1 MEKLVSVFIN
11 AYNSEKFILETVNSV
26 LNQTY
31 KNIQLIV
38 IDDCSTDNT
47 YELLKTVNDER
58 LEIYKNNI
66 NMGISYTCNR
76 GIAACRGEY
85 IAHTD
90 SDDVWVPDKIEKQLR
105 FLEENPEYGA
115 CFSYVDII
123 DNDGNICEKSEPD
136 FKKIFSAENMP
147 QAEMFRYFIE
157 NPNRICHSTMLAR
170 SQIMK
175 IVGYHRLST
184 KFLHDYDYWLR
195 MLSICPIY
203 ILQEPL
209 IKYRVHNSNNSSM
222 NEKKWIAHDNE
233 LLYILDS
240 AIENCPDELFLR
252 AFEDKLHIKGEHSHE
267 EVELEKA
274 FYSIY
279 NIYRFKDNPILGIN
293 RFTRLFDRDK
303 KYIKLAIDKFDFK
316 LKDLYDLQTNR
327 LYSDINLINNQK
339 NTIDN
344 QKSVIDN
351 QKDIIDRQ
359 KNVIDNQEST
369 IDNQKGVIDD
379 LLNAK
384 QSQDEDFKRLEKVLS
399 DKDSE
404 IKTLGDLVL
413 TEQNNSMILQNN
425 INSLQA
431 ELSNL
436 NSSYNQM
443 LNSFSWK
450 ITAPLRKIIKFFK
463 KH

>member
-76 GIAACRGEY
+76 GIATCRGEY

-90 SDDVWVPDKIEKQLR
+90 SDDVWVADKIEKQLQ
-105 FLEENPEYGA
+105 FLQENPEYDA
-115 CFSYVDII
+115 CFSHAYII
-123 DNDGNICEKSEPD
+123 DSNGNFCNDSEL
-136 FKKIFSAENMP
+136 KTIYAMHNLP

-157 NPNRICHSTMLAR
+157 NPNRLCHSAVLAKA
-170 SQIMK
+170 SIVKK
-175 IVGYHRLST
+175 IGWHKLST
-184 KFLHDYDYWLR
+184 RYLHDFDYWLR
-195 MLSICPIY
+195 MITLCNIY
-203 ILQEPL
+203 IIQEPL
-209 IKYRVHNSNNSSM
+209 VLVRTHEGSNSSM

-369 IDNQKGVIDD
+369 IDDQKGVIDD

-384 QSQDEDFKRLEKVLS
+384 QSQDEDFKRLKKVLS

-463 KH
+463 NH